1 MCEQLCVKNVC
12 LFDNCIFLK
21 IFCTVTVFFHSLL
34 DNFINSHV
42 HNLFVHF
49 TSVNNCFY
57 TLSTQTIINNYAINK
72 LKRCIV
78 MLWTLPRTLY
88 LCNQTQPSN
97 WVVCCLIKLE
107 RESM

>member
-12 LFDNCIFLK
+12 LFDNCGFLK
-21 IFCTVTVFFHSLL
+21 IFCTVTMFFHFLM
-34 DNFINSHV
+34 DNFINNCV

-49 TSVNNCFY
+49 TFVNNRFY
-57 TLSTQTIINNYAINK
+57 TFSTKTIINNCALNK

-78 MLWTLPRTLY
+78 VLWTLPRTLD
-88 LCNQTQPSN
+88 LHNQTQPSN
-97 WVVCCLIKLE
+97 WVTYCLVKLE